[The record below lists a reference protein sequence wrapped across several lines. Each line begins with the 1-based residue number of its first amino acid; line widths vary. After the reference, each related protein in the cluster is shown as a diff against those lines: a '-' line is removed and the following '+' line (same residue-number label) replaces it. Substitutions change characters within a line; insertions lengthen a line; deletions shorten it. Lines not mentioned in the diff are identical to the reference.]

1 MSQKLLVEGFEWD
14 EDICQLKKKIFNDK
28 KQ

>member
-1 MSQKLLVEGFEWD
+1 MSQKLLVEDFEWD
-14 EDICQLKKKIFNDK
+14 EDIFQLKKKIFNDK